1 MPFVYILRCGDG
13 TLYTGA
19 AKDLARRL
27 AAHAAGKAARYT
39 RGRLPVALAW
49 SAEAA
54 SWGAALSEER
64 RIKRLTRARKL
75 AMIVAA
81 GKDGAAATAPKHR
94 SGAKAQKPRA
104 GAMAKAARPAG
115 QAGRRSGGR
124 GPRRGSPRDS
134 RHRGSTGA
142 R

>member
-39 RGRLPVALAW
+39 RGRLPVVLAW

-54 SWGAALSEER
+54 SWGAALVEER
-64 RIKRLTRARKL
+64 RIKGLSRARKL
-75 AMIVAA
+75 AMIAE
-81 GKDGAAATAPKHR
+81 
-94 SGAKAQKPRA
+94 SGAPPSGRGARSSRGRGPSAGSPR
-104 GAMAKAARPAG
+104 GSRPRGSKAAR
-115 QAGRRSGGR
+115 
-124 GPRRGSPRDS
+124 
-134 RHRGSTGA
+134 
-142 R
+142 